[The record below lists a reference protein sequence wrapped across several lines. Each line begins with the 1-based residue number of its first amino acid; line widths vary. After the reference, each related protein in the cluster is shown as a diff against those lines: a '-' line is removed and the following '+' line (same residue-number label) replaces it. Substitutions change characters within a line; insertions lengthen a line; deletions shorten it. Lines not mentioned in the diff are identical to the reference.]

1 VFISH
6 GIGHDRQWCIG
17 ASPVKVHQKDER
29 ARACD
34 GCEKAEVNWFVHP
47 EEMKAKLP
55 LAFIVIINYYTGGW

>member
-1 VFISH
+1 
-6 GIGHDRQWCIG
+6 
-17 ASPVKVHQKDER
+17 VKVHQKDER